1 MQINI
6 WICEVLQKFL
16 LDSINGAGGIPM
28 ERGKSMNLT
37 RVFIHGLES
46 NSQGTKG
53 VFFRK
58 GYPDMIVEDYPG
70 SLEERME
77 KLNDLLAGRSDIVLV
92 GSSFGGL
99 MAAIYAC
106 ENEDRVR
113 KVILLAPAM
122 HLEDFHP
129 YLGKILD
136 VPAVV
141 FHGTRDDVVPLTA
154 VHKIAENIFKNITY
168 NVVDDDH
175 PLRETFLS
183 YDWDNLLM
191 A

>member
-1 MQINI
+1 MNI
-6 WICEVLQKFL
+6 
-16 LDSINGAGGIPM
+16 
-28 ERGKSMNLT
+28 T

-46 NSQGTKG
+46 SSQGTKG

-70 SLEERME
+70 SLEERMG
-77 KLNDLLAGRSDIVLV
+77 KLNNLLANRNDIVLV

-122 HLEDFHP
+122 HLEDFQP
-129 YLGKILD
+129 YLGKRLD

-141 FHGTRDDVVPLTA
+141 FHGTRDDVVPLA
-154 VHKIAENIFKNITY
+154 SVRRIAENIFKNITY

-183 YDWDNLLM
+183 YDWNNLLM